1 MAQTDF
7 TRLFG
12 LAGVAEDENT
22 TAKKVGTWLEW
33 PMIVLA
39 LWILVEWNLQA
50 TQGPTRFATVTDW
63 LVWGFFLLETIILT
77 ALVDQP
83 GRHLRTNWI
92 NLIIIA
98 LGFPLI
104 WWEIPEAGVLRT
116 LRLIVLFNLLFQFSN
131 TARKVLSKNHLG
143 ATLQIGF
150 LMIVMSGF
158 IVSLIDPSIETP
170 WDGIWWAWVTVT
182 TVGYGDIVPGS
193 MIGRLFASFL
203 ILMGIGLFSMLTA
216 NFSALLVSEEEEKL
230 DKQIMDKIDALE
242 AKVDQL
248 TELLEQQSDKDGNS
262 KSKSELH

>member
-1 MAQTDF
+1 MAQPDI

-12 LAGVAEDENT
+12 LAGVATDENS
-22 TAKKVGTWLEW
+22 TARKIGSWLEW

-50 TQGPTRFATVTDW
+50 ANGVTPFATLTDW
-63 LVWGFFLLETIILT
+63 LVWVFFLFETAVLT
-77 ALVDQP
+77 LLVDRP
-83 GRHLRTNWI
+83 IRHLRNNWI
-92 NLIIIA
+92 NILIIA

-150 LMIVMSGF
+150 LLIVLSGF
-158 IVSLIDPSIETP
+158 IVSLIEPSIESP

-193 MIGRLFASFL
+193 MTGRLFASFL
-203 ILMGIGLFSMLTA
+203 ILMGIGLFSLLTA

-230 DKQIMDKIDALE
+230 DQKIMDKIDSLEKKIDKLNQALE
-242 AKVDQL
+242 QN
-248 TELLEQQSDKDGNS
+248 ELKG
-262 KSKSELH
+262 KKH